1 MRRRE
6 LVVGSV
12 LIDRFCG
19 FWGVIDSRETSWMIV
34 KGRVVGGG
42 IKNRRDVGGISREG
56 CELGSCD
63 SGGQ

>member
-6 LVVGSV
+6 LVVVSV
-12 LIDRFCG
+12 LIDRLCG
-19 FWGVIDSRETSWMIV
+19 FWGVIDSSETSWMIV
-34 KGRVVGGG
+34 KGRVAGGG

-56 CELGSCD
+56 YDVGSCD